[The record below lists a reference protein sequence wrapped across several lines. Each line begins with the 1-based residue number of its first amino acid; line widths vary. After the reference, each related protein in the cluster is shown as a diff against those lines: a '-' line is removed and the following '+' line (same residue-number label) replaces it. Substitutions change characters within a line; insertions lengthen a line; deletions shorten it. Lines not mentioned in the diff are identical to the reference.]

1 MLNIP
6 EVLCFPFCL
15 QVNHRSFSQGNVI
28 KQAEF
33 FLLGFLY
40 YYLFYFIIFFFFFSI
55 KSLNLEKP
63 GGRSKIL
70 LD

>member
-1 MLNIP
+1 ML
-6 EVLCFPFCL
+6 LSRL
-15 QVNHRSFSQGNVI
+15 S
-28 KQAEF
+28 F

>member
-33 FLLGFLY
+33 FFVGIFVLLFI
-40 YYLFYFIIFFFFFSI
+40 LFHYFFFFF
-55 KSLNLEKP
+55 
-63 GGRSKIL
+63 
-70 LD
+70 